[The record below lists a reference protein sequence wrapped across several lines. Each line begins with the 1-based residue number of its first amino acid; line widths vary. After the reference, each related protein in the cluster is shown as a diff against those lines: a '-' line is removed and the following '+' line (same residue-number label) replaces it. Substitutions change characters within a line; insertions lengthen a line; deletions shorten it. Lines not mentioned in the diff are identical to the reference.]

1 MELEYLSTGWKK
13 EDTKMDKLKYR
24 KDLTTEQD
32 EQVRVATYDNDN
44 EIYIRL
50 IDNDSDCAIV
60 QLTLKEAQRVK
71 RYLEDAIT
79 TKIINWEKE

>member
-13 EDTKMDKLKYR
+13 EGIKMIKINYR

-32 EQVRVATYDNDN
+32 EQVRVATYDDDSD
-44 EIYIRL
+44 IYLRL

-79 TKIINWEKE
+79 TNIINWEE

>member
-1 MELEYLSTGWKK
+1 
-13 EDTKMDKLKYR
+13 MDKLNYR

-32 EQVRVATYDNDN
+32 EQVRVATYDDDSD
-44 EIYIRL
+44 IYLRL

-79 TKIINWEKE
+79 TNIINREEEGGY

>member
-13 EDTKMDKLKYR
+13 EDTKMIKINYR
-24 KDLTTEQD
+24 KDLTTENN
-32 EQVRVATYDNDN
+32 EQVRVATYNNDND
-44 EIYIRL
+44 IYLRL

-79 TKIINWEKE
+79 TNIINWEEE

>member
-13 EDTKMDKLKYR
+13 EDINMNKINYKKA
-24 KDLTTEQD
+24 LTTETD
-32 EQVRVATYDNDN
+32 EQVLVATYDCNSAIFITLTDN
-44 EIYIRL
+44 EE
-50 IDNDSDCAIV
+50 DCAIV

-79 TKIINWEKE
+79 TNIINWEEE

>member
-1 MELEYLSTGWKK
+1 
-13 EDTKMDKLKYR
+13 MDKLNYR

-32 EQVRVATYDNDN
+32 EQVRVATYDDDSD
-44 EIYIRL
+44 IYLRL

-79 TKIINWEKE
+79 TNIINWEETDEGITV

>member
-1 MELEYLSTGWKK
+1 MIKIN
-13 EDTKMDKLKYR
+13 YR

-32 EQVRVATYDNDN
+32 EQVRVATYDDDSD
-44 EIYIRL
+44 IYLRL

-79 TKIINWEKE
+79 TNIINKEE